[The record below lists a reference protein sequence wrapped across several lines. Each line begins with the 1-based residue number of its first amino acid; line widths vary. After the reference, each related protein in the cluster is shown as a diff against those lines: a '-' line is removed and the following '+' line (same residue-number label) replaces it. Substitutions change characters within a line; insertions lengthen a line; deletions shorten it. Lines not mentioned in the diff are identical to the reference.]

1 MHCGAGRI
9 CEVDKEGEP
18 QCVCIPT
25 CPVETESRRKVC
37 SNHNETWTSDC
48 AVYQQRCLCDRG
60 DAECKG
66 EQYKHVHIEYYGEC
80 REMKVRVKL
89 IFISNMFSSNT
100 FRCRNVRK
108 RKWPIFHVV
117 CVTGCSI

>member
-89 IFISNMFSSNT
+89 ILSLICFLPTLFVAGMYERGNGRFSTSYA
-100 FRCRNVRK
+100 
-108 RKWPIFHVV
+108 
-117 CVTGCSI
+117 